1 MPTARS
7 RFAVI
12 FLTVLIDLIGFGII
26 LPTLPYYAQR
36 FGAAGL
42 GFGWLVGA
50 FSLMQFLATAFLGR
64 LSDRIGRRPV
74 LLATMLINAAGYTL
88 FAFAGSYVALFISRV
103 VSGFAS
109 GNFSAAQAYMADIT
123 TPAERSR
130 GMGLIG
136 AAFGIGFVIGP
147 LIGGIAGH
155 YGGHAAPGLV
165 AAGLSL
171 LNFVSAYRILPES
184 LTPERRGQGRSMG
197 FTHLGV
203 ALARPPIRPLAAVWF
218 LASFAF
224 AGYTVALPL
233 FAGTAFG
240 WKERE
245 LALLF
250 ALIGVVAATVQGYL
264 FGRIARRTG
273 DRALVILGMLGM
285 AAGIAAVPFVGT
297 SLQLYAWTIPLAFSN
312 SIMVPAVTGLV
323 SKLAGADEQGTILGA
338 VQAFAALGRFAG
350 PEALGFLYDKAG
362 GVTTFLTAAAIMV
375 AGGLI
380 ALRIAR
386 PSAEPATIAAGAP
399 AA

>member
-50 FSLMQFLATAFLGR
+50 FSLMQFLATAVLGR
-64 LSDRIGRRPV
+64 LSDRVGRRPV

-88 FAFAGSYVALFISRV
+88 FAFAGSYAALFISRV

-109 GNFSAAQAYMADIT
+109 GNISAAQAYMADIT
-123 TPAERSR
+123 TPAQRSR

-136 AAFGIGFVIGP
+136 AAFGIGFIIGP
-147 LIGGIAGH
+147 FIGGIAGH
-155 YGGHAAPGLV
+155 YAGHAAPGLL

-171 LNFVSAYRILPES
+171 INFVSAYRILPES
-184 LTPERRGQGRSMG
+184 LTPERRGRAGSVG
-197 FTHLGV
+197 FGHLGV
-203 ALARPPIRPLAAVWF
+203 ALARPAIRPLAAVWF
-218 LASFAF
+218 LMPFAF
-224 AGYTVALPL
+224 AGYSVALPL
-233 FAGTAFG
+233 FAGGAFG

-245 LALLF
+245 LGLLF

-264 FGRIARRTG
+264 FGRISRRTG
-273 DRALVILGMLGM
+273 DRALVILGLLGM
-285 AAGIAAVPFVGT
+285 AVGMAAVPFVGS
-297 SLQLYAWTIPLAFSN
+297 SLQLYVWTIPLAFAN
-312 SIMVPAVTGLV
+312 SIMVPAANGLV
-323 SKLAGADEQGTILGA
+323 SKLAGAEEQGTILGA

-350 PEALGFLYDKAG
+350 PEALGVLYDEAG
-362 GVTTFLTAAAIMV
+362 AVTTFLAAAAIMV
-375 AGGLI
+375 VGALI

-386 PSAEPATIAAGAP
+386 PSAEPATLPVGAP
-399 AA
+399 VA

>member
-50 FSLMQFLATAFLGR
+50 FSLMQFLATALLGR
-64 LSDRIGRRPV
+64 LSDRVGRRPV
-74 LLATMLINAAGYTL
+74 LLATMLINAAGYML
-88 FAFAGSYVALFISRV
+88 FAFAGSYAALFISRV

-109 GNFSAAQAYMADIT
+109 GNISAAQAYMADIT

-136 AAFGIGFVIGP
+136 AAFGIGFIIGP
-147 LIGGIAGH
+147 FIGGIAGH
-155 YGGHAAPGLV
+155 YAGHAAPGLL

-171 LNFVSAYRILPES
+171 INFVSAYRILPES
-184 LTPERRGQGRSMG
+184 LPIERRGRGASVG
-197 FTHLGV
+197 FAHLGV
-203 ALARPPIRPLAAVWF
+203 ALARPAIRPLAAVWF
-218 LASFAF
+218 LTSFAF
-224 AGYTVALPL
+224 AGYTVALPF

-245 LALLF
+245 LGLLF

-264 FGRIARRTG
+264 FGRIARLTG

-285 AAGIAAVPFVGT
+285 AVGIAAVPFVGS

-312 SIMVPAVTGLV
+312 SIMVPAVSGLV

-350 PEALGFLYDKAG
+350 PEALGALYDRAG
-362 GVTTFLTAAAIMV
+362 ALTTFLAAAAIMV
-375 AGGLI
+375 VGALI

-386 PSAEPATIAAGAP
+386 PSAEPTTIPAGAP